1 MFHTLTVIPSP
12 PLLPSF
18 FSLNSFPS
26 FLLNCFPLFSCLPS
40 FDGLSC
46 SHLCLFLFSVFILCW
61 AVGFDVPPVFAL
73 WVQWEIQESPLGG
86 KTGGGLQKDS
96 GNGVQVRLNWKTLE
110 KLLMSLLSALLEPEL
125 KATDFVRMRH
135 LATPLELELSKHS
148 GKLPLLP
155 CASHQ
160 SNPAGCA
167 VSQGVL

>member
-1 MFHTLTVIPSP
+1 MFHTLTVTFP
-12 PLLPSF
+12 PLPPF

-26 FLLNCFPLFSCLPS
+26 FLLNYSPLFSCLPS

-46 SHLCLFLFSVFILCW
+46 SHLYFFLFSVFILCW

-73 WVQWEIQESPLGG
+73 WVPWENQESSLGG
-86 KTGGGLQKDS
+86 KTGGGLQKNS

-110 KLLMSLLSALLEPEL
+110 KLVMSLLSDLLELEP
-125 KATDFVRMRH
+125 KATDFVLMRL

-148 GKLPLLP
+148 GKLSLTP
-155 CASHQ
+155 CASSQ

-167 VSQGVL
+167 VGQGVL